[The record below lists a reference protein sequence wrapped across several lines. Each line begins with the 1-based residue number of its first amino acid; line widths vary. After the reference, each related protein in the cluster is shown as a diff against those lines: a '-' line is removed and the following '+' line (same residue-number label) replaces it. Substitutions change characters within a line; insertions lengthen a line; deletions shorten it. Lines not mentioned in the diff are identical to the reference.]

1 MPEDGARR
9 DLGEG
14 IPAGVVGGPLGSPR
28 LVTPALLRSW
38 PLPEPDGTKYSRG
51 LALVVGGSCSTPGG
65 GMLAGTSALRMGAG
79 RLHIGTAQAVA
90 MQVAVAL
97 PECGTTGLPHDD
109 AGSVTGEQA
118 GALLEKELSRA
129 DAVLLGP
136 GLSDAEG
143 AARLLE
149 EVIGVLPE
157 DTPVVLD
164 AFGATT
170 LPDVPAQAVQ
180 RLGGRLLLTPN
191 SGELA
196 RLVGRETLG
205 DGDEG
210 DEQVAEAALAVARRF
225 GAVVASN
232 SWIVTSDATWQVTT
246 GDTGLGTSGSGDV
259 VAGATLGLLSRGAG
273 LVQALVWAKYV
284 HAAAGDVLAARLGR
298 VGYLASEIPPQL
310 PLVLG
315 SLRGD

>member
-1 MPEDGARR
+1 MSEDTARR
-9 DLGEG
+9 EDREDV
-14 IPAGVVGGPLGSPR
+14 PAGVEGGSPGSPR

-65 GMLAGTSALRMGAG
+65 VMLAGTSALRMGAG
-79 RLHIGTAQAVA
+79 RLHIGTAEDVA
-90 MQVAVAL
+90 MPVAVAL
-97 PECGTTGLPHDD
+97 PECGTTGLPQDD
-109 AGSVTGEQA
+109 EGAITGERA

-149 EVIGVLPE
+149 EVVTVLPD

-170 LPDVPAQAVQ
+170 LPDVSVQ
-180 RLGGRLLLTPN
+180 VVERLSGRLLLTPN

-196 RLVGRETLG
+196 RLVEQETLSG
-205 DGDEG
+205 DDE
-210 DEQVAEAALAVARRF
+210 VVEAALAVARRF
-225 GAVVASN
+225 GAVVGAN
-232 SWIVTSDATWQVTT
+232 TWIVAGDKVWQVTT

-259 VAGATLGLLSRGAG
+259 VAGAALGLLSRRAG

-284 HAAAGDVLAARLGR
+284 HAAAGDDLAARLGR
-298 VGYLASEIPPQL
+298 VGYLAGEIPPQL